1 MPLNAVS
8 TLPPGM
14 RERTF
19 ALKSYPSG
27 EVINFGRGTDFPA
40 SSYTFPSIEANS
52 ESYRRMGSHST
63 SYGST
68 SLTPDFFEA
77 EIGAVEPRAADKLD
91 RLARAWNAPN
101 FKRVSGE
108 RHELYYVLGGRAR
121 IMYGKPSRIGFVH
134 HGYKT
139 SYHEAVLRFAVSDPF
154 FYSAEE
160 AVLSGSAGIAPNTTS
175 TFTTGISEI
184 PSTEIPTPAS
194 ITVTGSAKKITVR
207 SGSRILLAV
216 NDLNGT
222 FTLDNLPGFSKTR
235 YTPSGQPA
243 NTGADLIGVE
253 TPAFSECSI
262 LPGQSNISVDLVGG
276 ATPPTVT
283 YTVKWRS
290 AYASP

>member
-1 MPLNAVS
+1 MPLTTVS

-19 ALKSYPSG
+19 ALKSYPGG
-27 EVINFGRGTDFPA
+27 EVVNFGRGTDFPA
-40 SSYTFPSIEANS
+40 SSYAFPSIEANS

-77 EIGAVEPRAADKLD
+77 SVGAVEPGSVEKLD

-108 RHELYYVLGGRAR
+108 RHELMYVLGGRAR
-121 IMYGKPSRIGFVH
+121 LMYGKPSRIGFTH

-139 SYHEAVLRFAVSDPF
+139 SYHEALLRFAVSDPF

-160 AVLSGSAGIAPNTTS
+160 NTLSGSASIAPNTTS
-175 TFTTGISEI
+175 TFTTGISDI
-184 PSTEIPTPAS
+184 PPTEIPTPAS
-194 ITVTGSAKKITVR
+194 ISISGSGKKLTVR
-207 SGSRILLAV
+207 AGVRILLAV
-216 NDLNGT
+216 NDFNGT
-222 FTLDNLPGFSKTR
+222 FTLDNLPGFSKSR
-235 YTPSGQPA
+235 YTPTGLPA

-253 TPAFSECSI
+253 TPAFSECAI
-262 LPGQSNISVDLVGG
+262 LPGQSNISIDLVGG
-276 ATPPTVT
+276 ATPPVVS
-283 YTVKWRS
+283 YTVKWRN